1 MPALKIA
8 ISGISGR
15 MGQILVQAALEDRSV
30 QLAGALARAGS
41 EWTGRD
47 AGARFGQ
54 TTGVAVSEDI
64 EAGLAKV
71 EYLIDFTSAEYT
83 LACLPVARRH
93 GIKLVIGTTG
103 FSEQQRAGI
112 EIASRAL
119 PIVLAPNMSMGVNLY
134 LKLIETAA
142 RLFKDRY
149 DIEIIEAH
157 HRHKADAPS
166 GTALKMGEIIARATG
181 CDLSKMSVCGRTPIT
196 GARKPLEIGFSA
208 IRGGDIVG
216 DHTVLFA
223 GEGERIEL
231 THRSSSR
238 ASYALGAL
246 RAVHFLADKTSGLF
260 DMQDVL
266 GLR

>member
-142 RLFKDRY
+142 RLLR
-149 DIEIIEAH
+149 I
-157 HRHKADAPS
+157 
-166 GTALKMGEIIARATG
+166 GTILKLLR
-181 CDLSKMSVCGRTPIT
+181 RIT
-196 GARKPLEIGFSA
+196 GTKPMRPLA
-208 IRGGDIVG
+208 P
-216 DHTVLFA
+216 
-223 GEGERIEL
+223 
-231 THRSSSR
+231 RSKWVKSSR
-238 ASYALGAL
+238 AQQGAIYPKCPSADAL
-246 RAVHFLADKTSGLF
+246 RSPVRANHWKSVFQRFAAAILWAITPFCLPERASASS
-260 DMQDVL
+260 
-266 GLR
+266 

>member
-83 LACLPVARRH
+83 LACLPVARRR
-93 GIKLVIGTTG
+93 GFLRIGTILKLLRRITG
-103 FSEQQRAGI
+103 TKPMR
-112 EIASRAL
+112 
-119 PIVLAPNMSMGVNLY
+119 PLAP
-134 LKLIETAA
+134 
-142 RLFKDRY
+142 R
-149 DIEIIEAH
+149 
-157 HRHKADAPS
+157 
-166 GTALKMGEIIARATG
+166 
-181 CDLSKMSVCGRTPIT
+181 SKWV
-196 GARKPLEIGFSA
+196 K
-208 IRGGDIVG
+208 
-216 DHTVLFA
+216 
-223 GEGERIEL
+223 
-231 THRSSSR
+231 SSR
-238 ASYALGAL
+238 AQQGAIYPKCPSADAL
-246 RAVHFLADKTSGLF
+246 RSPVRANHWKSVFQRFAAAILWAITPFCLPERASASS
-260 DMQDVL
+260 
-266 GLR
+266 

>member
-30 QLAGALARAGS
+30 QL
-41 EWTGRD
+41 

-119 PIVLAPNMSMGVNLY
+119 
-134 LKLIETAA
+134 
-142 RLFKDRY
+142 
-149 DIEIIEAH
+149 
-157 HRHKADAPS
+157 
-166 GTALKMGEIIARATG
+166 
-181 CDLSKMSVCGRTPIT
+181 
-196 GARKPLEIGFSA
+196 
-208 IRGGDIVG
+208 
-216 DHTVLFA
+216 
-223 GEGERIEL
+223 
-231 THRSSSR
+231 
-238 ASYALGAL
+238 
-246 RAVHFLADKTSGLF
+246 
-260 DMQDVL
+260 
-266 GLR
+266 